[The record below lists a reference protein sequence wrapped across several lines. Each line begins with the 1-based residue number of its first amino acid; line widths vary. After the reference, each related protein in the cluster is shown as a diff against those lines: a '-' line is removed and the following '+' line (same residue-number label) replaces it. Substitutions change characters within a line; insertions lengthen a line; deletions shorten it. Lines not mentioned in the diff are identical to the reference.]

1 MYRIDTNALTV
12 IHTDRHGEDY
22 DLNAE
27 GEPCATVDD
36 LRDFVGELLDQGML
50 GTLTRKGVV
59 KLREEASYA
68 GDGAQAAICDLAL
81 DGDPESIIECA
92 NVVGVGRAQ

>member
-1 MYRIDTNALTV
+1 MYRIDSDALTV

-22 DLNAE
+22 DLNTE

-36 LRDFVGELLDQGML
+36 LRDFAGELLDQGML
-50 GTLTRKGVV
+50 GTLTQKNIVM
-59 KLREEASYA
+59 LREECSYT
-68 GDGAQAAICDLAL
+68 GDDALEAICDLAI

-92 NVVGVGRAQ
+92 NVVAYAAAQ